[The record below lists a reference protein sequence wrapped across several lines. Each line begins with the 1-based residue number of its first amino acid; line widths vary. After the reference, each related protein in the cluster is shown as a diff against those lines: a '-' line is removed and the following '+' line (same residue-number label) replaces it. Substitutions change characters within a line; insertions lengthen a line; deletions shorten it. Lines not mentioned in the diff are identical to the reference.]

1 MREYGCCR
9 ETGRKDRRA
18 KSETEEGKFK
28 GRVKI
33 VGSACTWKKK
43 GQGLRSAER
52 EASGPGLETGN
63 GAERES
69 AEYTD
74 RESLKGEAA

>member
-9 ETGRKDRRA
+9 ETGRKVRWA

-33 VGSACTWKKK
+33 VGSACTRKKR
-43 GQGLRSAER
+43 GQGLPVRRKGGVRPGAGNRKRSGTEK
-52 EASGPGLETGN
+52 SGI
-63 GAERES
+63 
-69 AEYTD
+69 Y
-74 RESLKGEAA
+74 